1 MAVTNM
7 LSKMPETPREEQ
19 PEHRIHSVPSAMR
32 NSAEGVSHKAER

>member
-19 PEHRIHSVPSAMR
+19 PEHRIHSVPGAMR
-32 NSAEGVSHKAER
+32 NSEGVSHKAER